1 MYYSK
6 KKMVAPIVV
15 AIIMILYFVVY
26 FSFLITLIDGIWK
39 YILVII
45 PIIFSLVMI
54 KVCIDRIKEI
64 KKGEEND
71 ISKY

>member
-1 MYYSK
+1 MNYSK

-45 PIIFSLVMI
+45 PVIFSLVMI
-54 KVCIDRIKEI
+54 KVCIERIKEI

>member
-1 MYYSK
+1 MNYSK

-26 FSFLITLIDGIWK
+26 FSFLITLIDDIWK

-54 KVCIDRIKEI
+54 KVCIERIKEI

>member
-1 MYYSK
+1 MNYSK

-39 YILVII
+39 YMFGII
-45 PIIFSLVMI
+45 PVIFSLVMI
-54 KVCIDRIKEI
+54 KVCIERIKEI